1 MKMNKFLPNTLFSK
15 IFIRFILISL
25 IVILIFGS
33 VLIYYFKGFFFDKR
47 EEEIITNTSSII
59 SFIKQSSLEEDFG
72 IIKNWI
78 RIVANINEGQAWLI
92 DQNGYL
98 VMSYPFNMNMN
109 NQVLFQN
116 YEKIFEGKII
126 RQRVQSQHFDNP
138 MLLVGM
144 PVDNEDQPDYGLLI
158 FTSVAGINSTIDQIQ
173 KIMIYISLFAAVLTF
188 IVSYFWSKSLTTPL
202 KKISNTAIKL
212 SKGNL
217 GETVDVKS
225 ENEIKVVADSLNYLS
240 NTLKDTVNNLTEE
253 KNKLR
258 HVLKG
263 MDEGVIVIG
272 NNNKVMLNN
281 DSAKKLLNLND
292 SIENISIETIIKN
305 KEILKVFNASI
316 NKQKTIQKELSTS
329 DDKRIILY
337 SSPIYN
343 NDDNFIGIVCLIR
356 DISER
361 YRFEQLQKQ
370 FITNVSHELKTPLSS
385 IKGAGEVLDDGII
398 QDEEKRKEYYKMI
411 VKEANRLEDM
421 VENILSISRLEEKQQ
436 GKQLKFISI
445 NSIVKETLNIFK
457 EKKEVNQRLKLQ
469 TMDEN
474 IKSKVNPNEIKQA
487 LINLIDNAL
496 KFSDQDKIVEVGIK
510 KDNDEIKVWVKDQG
524 IGIDEK
530 EIKNIWERF
539 YQVDKTRSP
548 DTDGTGLGLSIVK
561 QLIEK
566 NNGRVYVES
575 KVNDGSEFG
584 FYLPIKK

>member
-1 MKMNKFLPNTLFSK
+1 MIK
-15 IFIRFILISL
+15 
-25 IVILIFGS
+25 
-33 VLIYYFKGFFFDKR
+33 
-47 EEEIITNTSSII
+47 NTSSILNI
-59 SFIKQSSLEEDFG
+59 IAESSLEEDFN

-92 DQNGYL
+92 DENGYL
-98 VMSYPFNMNMN
+98 VMSYPFTMNLN
-109 NQVLFQN
+109 NQVIFQN

-126 RQRVQSQHFDNP
+126 RQRVESQHFDNP
-138 MLLVGM
+138 MLLIGM
-144 PVDNEDQPDYGLLI
+144 PVDNQNQPDYGLLI
-158 FTSVAGINSTIDQIQ
+158 FTSVASINSTIDQIQ

-212 SKGNL
+212 SEGNL

-253 KNKLR
+253 KNKLK

-272 NNNKVMLNN
+272 NNKKVILNN
-281 DSAKKLLNLND
+281 DSAKKLLNLESSIEESN
-292 SIENISIETIIKN
+292 IENIIDNQEILDVFNESIKN
-305 KEILKVFNASI
+305 
-316 NKQKTIQKELSTS
+316 QKTIQKELSTI

-343 NDDNFIGIVCLIR
+343 NDDKFFGIVCLIR

-411 VKEANRLEDM
+411 VKESNRLEDM
-421 VENILSISRLEEKQQ
+421 VENILSISRLEEK
-436 GKQLKFISI
+436 KQNRKL
-445 NSIVKETLNIFK
+445 NSFNIKDIVEETVKIFEEKKDKNQRIKLNIK
-457 EKKEVNQRLKLQ
+457 DNNLKTNVNK
-469 TMDEN
+469 
-474 IKSKVNPNEIKQA
+474 NEIKQA

-496 KFSDQDKIVEVGIK
+496 KFSEKDTKVEVGL
-510 KDNDEIKVWVKDQG
+510 KDENNEIKVWVKDNG

-548 DTDGTGLGLSIVK
+548 DKDGTGLGLSIVK
-561 QLIEK
+561 QLIER
-566 NNGRVYVES
+566 NQGRVYVKS
-575 KVNDGSEFG
+575 KVNNGSEFG
-584 FYLPIKK
+584 FYLPLNV

>member
-1 MKMNKFLPNTLFSK
+1 MNKFLPNTLFSK

-575 KVNDGSEFG
+575 KVNAGSEFG

>member
-272 NNNKVMLNN
+272 NNNKVLLNN

-457 EKKEVNQRLKLQ
+457 EKKEVNQRLKIK
-469 TMDEN
+469 TIDEN

-496 KFSDQDKIVEVGIK
+496 KFSEQDKVVEVGLK
-510 KDNDEIKVWVKDQG
+510 KEENEIKIWVKDQG

-575 KVNDGSEFG
+575 KVNAGSEFG

>member
-1 MKMNKFLPNTLFSK
+1 MNKFLPNTLFSK
-15 IFIRFILISL
+15 IFIRFILISI

-33 VLIYYFKGFFFDKR
+33 VLIYYFKGFFFNKR
-47 EEEIITNTSSII
+47 EEEIIKNTSSII
-59 SFIKQSSLEEDFG
+59 NLIAQSSLEEDFN

-78 RIVANINEGQAWLI
+78 RIVANVNEGQAWLI
-92 DQNGYL
+92 DENGYL
-98 VMSYPFNMNMN
+98 VMSYPFTMNLN
-109 NQVLFQN
+109 NQVIFQN
-116 YEKIFEGKII
+116 YEKIFEGEII
-126 RQRVQSQHFDNP
+126 RQRVESQHFDNP

-144 PVDNEDQPDYGLLI
+144 PVDNQDQPDYGLLI

-173 KIMIYISLFAAVLTF
+173 KIMLYISLFAAVLTF

-212 SKGNL
+212 SEGNL
-217 GETVDVKS
+217 GETVDIKS

-272 NNNKVMLNN
+272 YNKKVMLNN
-281 DSAKKLLNLND
+281 DSAKKLLNLDNSIENSNIDKIIDNQEIIDLFND
-292 SIENISIETIIKN
+292 SIQN
-305 KEILKVFNASI
+305 
-316 NKQKTIQKELSTS
+316 QKTIQKELSTT
-329 DDKRIILY
+329 DEKRIILY

-343 NDDNFIGIVCLIR
+343 NDDRFFGIVCLIR

-398 QDEEKRKEYYKMI
+398 QNEDKRKEYYKMI
-411 VKEANRLEDM
+411 VKESNRLEDM
-421 VENILSISRLEEKQQ
+421 VENILSISRLEEK
-436 GKQLKFISI
+436 KQNNKLKAISI
-445 NSIVKETLNIFK
+445 NSIIDETFKIFEEKENKNNRIKLNIK
-457 EKKEVNQRLKLQ
+457 NEDLKA
-469 TMDEN
+469 
-474 IKSKVNPNEIKQA
+474 KVNKNEIKQT

-496 KFSDQDKIVEVGIK
+496 KFSNKDTTVEVGLK
-510 KDNDEIKVWVKDQG
+510 RENNEVKVWVKDNG
-524 IGIDEK
+524 IGIEEK

-548 DTDGTGLGLSIVK
+548 DSDGTGLGLSIVK
-561 QLIEK
+561 KLIER

-575 KVNDGSEFG
+575 KVNRGSEFG
-584 FYLPIKK
+584 FYLPLEE

>member
-1 MKMNKFLPNTLFSK
+1 
-15 IFIRFILISL
+15 LISL

-33 VLIYYFKGFFFDKR
+33 VLIYYFRGFFFDKR
-47 EEEIITNTSSII
+47 EEEIIKNTSSILNI
-59 SFIKQSSLEEDFG
+59 IAESSLEEDFN

-92 DQNGYL
+92 DENGYL
-98 VMSYPFNMNMN
+98 VMSYPFTMNLN
-109 NQVLFQN
+109 NQVIFQN

-126 RQRVQSQHFDNP
+126 RQRVESQHFDNP
-138 MLLVGM
+138 MLLIGM
-144 PVDNEDQPDYGLLI
+144 PVDNQNQPDYGLLI
-158 FTSVAGINSTIDQIQ
+158 FTSVASINSTIDQIQ

-212 SKGNL
+212 SEGNL

-253 KNKLR
+253 KNKLK

-272 NNNKVMLNN
+272 NNKKVILNN
-281 DSAKKLLNLND
+281 DSAKKLLNLESSIEESN
-292 SIENISIETIIKN
+292 IENIIDNQEILDVFNESIKN
-305 KEILKVFNASI
+305 
-316 NKQKTIQKELSTS
+316 QKTIQKELSTI

-343 NDDNFIGIVCLIR
+343 NDDKFFGIVCLIR

-411 VKEANRLEDM
+411 VKESNRLEDM
-421 VENILSISRLEEKQQ
+421 VENILSISRLEEK
-436 GKQLKFISI
+436 KQNRKL
-445 NSIVKETLNIFK
+445 NSFNIKDIVEETVKIFEEKKDKNQRIKLNIK
-457 EKKEVNQRLKLQ
+457 DNNLKTNVNK
-469 TMDEN
+469 
-474 IKSKVNPNEIKQA
+474 NEIKQA

-496 KFSDQDKIVEVGIK
+496 KFSEKDTKVEVGL
-510 KDNDEIKVWVKDQG
+510 KDENNEIKVWVKDNG

-548 DTDGTGLGLSIVK
+548 DKDGTGLGLSIVK
-561 QLIEK
+561 QLIER
-566 NNGRVYVES
+566 NQGRVYVKS
-575 KVNDGSEFG
+575 KVNNGSEFG
-584 FYLPIKK
+584 FYLPLNV

>member
-1 MKMNKFLPNTLFSK
+1 MKMNKLLPNTLFSK

-33 VLIYYFKGFFFDKR
+33 VLIYYFRGFFFDKR
-47 EEEIITNTSSII
+47 EEEIIKNTSSILNI
-59 SFIKQSSLEEDFG
+59 IAESSLEEDFN

-92 DQNGYL
+92 DENGYL
-98 VMSYPFNMNMN
+98 VMSYPFTMNLN
-109 NQVLFQN
+109 NQVIFQN

-126 RQRVQSQHFDNP
+126 RQRVESQHFDNP
-138 MLLVGM
+138 MLLIGM
-144 PVDNEDQPDYGLLI
+144 PVDNQNQPDYGLLI
-158 FTSVAGINSTIDQIQ
+158 FTSVASINSTIDQIQ

-212 SKGNL
+212 SEGNL

-253 KNKLR
+253 KNKLK

-272 NNNKVMLNN
+272 NNKKVILNN
-281 DSAKKLLNLND
+281 DSAKKLLNLESSIEESN
-292 SIENISIETIIKN
+292 IENIIDNQEILDVFNESIKN
-305 KEILKVFNASI
+305 
-316 NKQKTIQKELSTS
+316 QKTIQKELSTI

-343 NDDNFIGIVCLIR
+343 NDDKFFGIVCLIR

-411 VKEANRLEDM
+411 VKESNRLEDM
-421 VENILSISRLEEKQQ
+421 VENILSISRLEEK
-436 GKQLKFISI
+436 KQNRKL
-445 NSIVKETLNIFK
+445 NSFNIKDIVEETVKIFEEKKDKNQRIKLNIK
-457 EKKEVNQRLKLQ
+457 DNNLKTNVNK
-469 TMDEN
+469 
-474 IKSKVNPNEIKQA
+474 NEIKQA

-496 KFSDQDKIVEVGIK
+496 KFSEKDTKVEVGL
-510 KDNDEIKVWVKDQG
+510 KDENNEIKVWVKDNG

-548 DTDGTGLGLSIVK
+548 DKDGTGLGLSIVK
-561 QLIEK
+561 QLIER
-566 NNGRVYVES
+566 NQGRVYVKS
-575 KVNDGSEFG
+575 KVNNGSEFG
-584 FYLPIKK
+584 FYLPLNV

>member
-1 MKMNKFLPNTLFSK
+1 MNKLLPNTLFSK

-33 VLIYYFKGFFFDKR
+33 VLIYYFRGFFFDKR
-47 EEEIITNTSSII
+47 EEEIIKNTSSILNI
-59 SFIKQSSLEEDFG
+59 IAESSLEEDFN

-92 DQNGYL
+92 DENGYL
-98 VMSYPFNMNMN
+98 VMSYPFTMNLN
-109 NQVLFQN
+109 NQVIFQN

-126 RQRVQSQHFDNP
+126 RQRVESQHFDNP
-138 MLLVGM
+138 MLLIGM
-144 PVDNEDQPDYGLLI
+144 PVDNQNQPDYGLLI
-158 FTSVAGINSTIDQIQ
+158 FTSVASINSTIDQIQ

-212 SKGNL
+212 SEGNL

-253 KNKLR
+253 KNKLK

-272 NNNKVMLNN
+272 NNKKVILNN
-281 DSAKKLLNLND
+281 DSAKKLLNLESSIEESN
-292 SIENISIETIIKN
+292 IENIIDNQEILDVFNESIKN
-305 KEILKVFNASI
+305 
-316 NKQKTIQKELSTS
+316 QKTIQKELSTI

-343 NDDNFIGIVCLIR
+343 NDDKFFGIVCLIR

-411 VKEANRLEDM
+411 VKESNRLEDM
-421 VENILSISRLEEKQQ
+421 VENILSISRLEEK
-436 GKQLKFISI
+436 KQNRKL
-445 NSIVKETLNIFK
+445 NSFNIKDIVEETVKIFEEKKDKNQRIKLNIK
-457 EKKEVNQRLKLQ
+457 DNNLKTNVNK
-469 TMDEN
+469 
-474 IKSKVNPNEIKQA
+474 NEIKQA

-496 KFSDQDKIVEVGIK
+496 KFSEKDTKVEVGL
-510 KDNDEIKVWVKDQG
+510 KDENNEIKVWVKDNG

-548 DTDGTGLGLSIVK
+548 DKDGTGLGLSIVK
-561 QLIEK
+561 QLIER
-566 NNGRVYVES
+566 NQGRVYVKS
-575 KVNDGSEFG
+575 KVNNGSEFG
-584 FYLPIKK
+584 FYLPLNV

>member
-1 MKMNKFLPNTLFSK
+1 MNKFLPNTLFSK

-253 KNKLR
+253 KNKLK

-343 NDDNFIGIVCLIR
+343 NDDNFIG
-356 DISER
+356 
-361 YRFEQLQKQ
+361 
-370 FITNVSHELKTPLSS
+370 
-385 IKGAGEVLDDGII
+385 
-398 QDEEKRKEYYKMI
+398 
-411 VKEANRLEDM
+411 
-421 VENILSISRLEEKQQ
+421 
-436 GKQLKFISI
+436 
-445 NSIVKETLNIFK
+445 
-457 EKKEVNQRLKLQ
+457 
-469 TMDEN
+469 
-474 IKSKVNPNEIKQA
+474 
-487 LINLIDNAL
+487 
-496 KFSDQDKIVEVGIK
+496 
-510 KDNDEIKVWVKDQG
+510 
-524 IGIDEK
+524 
-530 EIKNIWERF
+530 
-539 YQVDKTRSP
+539 
-548 DTDGTGLGLSIVK
+548 
-561 QLIEK
+561 
-566 NNGRVYVES
+566 
-575 KVNDGSEFG
+575 
-584 FYLPIKK
+584 

>member
-1 MKMNKFLPNTLFSK
+1 M
-15 IFIRFILISL
+15 ISL

-33 VLIYYFKGFFFDKR
+33 VLIYYFRGFFFDKR
-47 EEEIITNTSSII
+47 EEEIIKNTSSILNI
-59 SFIKQSSLEEDFG
+59 IAESSLEEDFN

-92 DQNGYL
+92 DENGYL
-98 VMSYPFNMNMN
+98 VMSYPFTMNLN

-126 RQRVQSQHFDNP
+126 RQRVESQHFDNP

-144 PVDNEDQPDYGLLI
+144 PLQNQNEPNYGLLI
-158 FTSVAGINSTIDQIQ
+158 FTSVAGINSTIDQII
-173 KIMIYISLFAAVLTF
+173 KIMIYISLFAVILTF

-212 SKGNL
+212 SEGNL

-253 KNKLR
+253 KNKLK

-272 NNNKVMLNN
+272 NNKKVILNN
-281 DSAKKLLNLND
+281 DSAKKLLNLES
-292 SIENISIETIIKN
+292 SIEESNLKNIIDNQEILDVFNESIKN
-305 KEILKVFNASI
+305 
-316 NKQKTIQKELSTS
+316 QKTIQKELSII

-343 NDDNFIGIVCLIR
+343 NDDKFFGIVCLIR

-411 VKEANRLEDM
+411 VKESNRLEDM
-421 VENILSISRLEEKQQ
+421 VENILSISRLEEK
-436 GKQLKFISI
+436 KQNRKL
-445 NSIVKETLNIFK
+445 NSFNIKDIVEETVKIFEEKKDKNQRIKLNIK
-457 EKKEVNQRLKLQ
+457 NKNLKTNVNK
-469 TMDEN
+469 
-474 IKSKVNPNEIKQA
+474 NEIKQA

-496 KFSDQDKIVEVGIK
+496 KFSEKDTTVEVGL
-510 KDNDEIKVWVKDQG
+510 KDENNEIKVWVKDNG

-548 DTDGTGLGLSIVK
+548 DQDGTGLGLSIVK
-561 QLIEK
+561 QLIER
-566 NNGRVYVES
+566 NQGRVYVKS
-575 KVNDGSEFG
+575 KVNHGSEFG
-584 FYLPIKK
+584 FYLPLNV